1 MTNSQNYYDKTKR
14 DSTNYQCSHA
24 KKLGLTTAIVLTT
37 TSLALAQGEPTD
49 TSSSEPVRIYPNLL
63 RQDDSKQGKKED
75 TSATFGVWG
84 YFNKVFQEKAGD
96 KNSSSTPASPK
107 NQESSSQELRSAPQ
121 SANPIEPNAPSK
133 IKKIE
138 EQSEK
143 IVPHKATYTISLDKS
158 FDDISDAAGEMT
170 INVFDTGDGYVF
182 EQNSSLIIY
191 NSDGEGEQIITNLA
205 TWQDYGGDRYRFT
218 SRTVRNG
225 EDEDVIK
232 GEAVKNHS
240 TRTAQVTYQLP
251 TPTVISIPYETTF
264 PLHHILSSLEA
275 AKKGLHSI
283 SNPVFDGSNE
293 TYEAVTV
300 DTLLGA
306 PKPSKL
312 KFKVDGD
319 VNIQTKWP
327 MRISVYPLDS
337 SSSEP
342 EYEMTQHV
350 LEPGIIKDMTLDYGL
365 FAVKAE
371 LNHILFYDQLET
383 KSDGEAKPIEEVS
396 PGK

>member
-1 MTNSQNYYDKTKR
+1 MTNSHISHNQTRRNHLRYM
-14 DSTNYQCSHA
+14 SSHA
-24 KKLGLTTAIVLTT
+24 KKLGLTTAILLTV
-37 TSLALAQGEPTD
+37 TSLANSQNDST
-49 TSSSEPVRIYPNLL
+49 TSSPPESVHIYPNLL
-63 RQDDSKQGKKED
+63 RQDDSKSSKKED
-75 TSATFGVWG
+75 TSASLGVWG
-84 YFNKVFQEKAGD
+84 YFNKVFQEKAAEKATGTPP
-96 KNSSSTPASPK
+96 SSPTKKDSGP
-107 NQESSSQELRSAPQ
+107 QELRPAPQ
-121 SANPIEPNAPSK
+121 SENPIEPNAPSK
-133 IKKIE
+133 VKRVE

-143 IVPHKATYTISLDKS
+143 IVPHKASYKISLDKS
-158 FDDISDAAGEMT
+158 YDDISDAAGEMT

-191 NSDGEGEQIITNLA
+191 NVDGEAEQIITNLA

-225 EDEDVIK
+225 EDEDIIK

-240 TRTAQVTYQLP
+240 NRTAQVTYQLP
-251 TPTVISIPYETTF
+251 TATVISIPYATVF

-275 AKKGLHSI
+275 AKKGLHTI
-283 SNPVFDGSNE
+283 SHPVFDGSNE

-312 KFKVDGD
+312 TIKVDGN

-327 MRISVYPLDS
+327 MRISVYPLES
-337 SSSEP
+337 PSAEP
-342 EYEMTQHV
+342 EYEMTQHI
-350 LEPGIIKDMTLDYGL
+350 LGPGIIKDMTLDYGL

-371 LNHILFYDQLET
+371 LDHILFYDESET
-383 KSDGEAKPIEEVS
+383 KVEGETGLAEETS